1 MSRNLIH
8 FSTFQLFDQ
17 KENTPPKESAFSV
30 SKNQIYLLLFVTF
43 FATRFF
49 VAFFLVAFFF
59 AGFFATH
66 FLATF
71 FFAIFFFATFFL
83 VVFLAAFFILFFSFD
98 KLRKTSTNRF
108 SCLANLII
116 H

>member
-8 FSTFQLFDQ
+8 FSAFQLFDQ

-71 FFAIFFFATFFL
+71 FFATFFL